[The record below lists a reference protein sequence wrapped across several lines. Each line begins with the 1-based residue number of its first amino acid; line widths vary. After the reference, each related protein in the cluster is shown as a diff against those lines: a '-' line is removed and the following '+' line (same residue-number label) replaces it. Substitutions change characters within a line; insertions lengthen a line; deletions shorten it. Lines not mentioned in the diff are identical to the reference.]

1 MNWLAFILFSLF
13 LSGCAGTALNYEKNQ
28 IIIENEDISHSFFG
42 KTLDKKQVNLSQINI
57 EQKVFQND
65 YNEILVYEQARVN
78 TGYKFKS
85 TYHYIFGHIFNA
97 NKVTKVQEKNG
108 LGFYIIR
115 LKNNQKIYLLAK
127 IGSKKSLTLLYG
139 LSEVN
144 FYALANNHPLVKQ
157 HTLQKEQDNTIQ
169 TLWSAKLIVT
179 GVLLQAEAF
188 KVSH

>member
-1 MNWLAFILFSLF
+1 
-13 LSGCAGTALNYEKNQ
+13 
-28 IIIENEDISHSFFG
+28 
-42 KTLDKKQVNLSQINI
+42 
-57 EQKVFQND
+57 
-65 YNEILVYEQARVN
+65 
-78 TGYKFKS
+78 
-85 TYHYIFGHIFNA
+85 
-97 NKVTKVQEKNG
+97 VTKVQEKNG